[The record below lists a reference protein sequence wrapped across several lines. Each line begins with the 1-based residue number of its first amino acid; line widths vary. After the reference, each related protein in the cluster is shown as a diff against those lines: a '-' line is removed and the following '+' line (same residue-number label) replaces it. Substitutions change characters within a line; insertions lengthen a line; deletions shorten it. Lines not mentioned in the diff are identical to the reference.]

1 MPPAIFA
8 RDRRGTVGA
17 VTSRLAQA
25 LVPGVRG
32 TATAVAAGLLLGV
45 AAGACKTGSSTP
57 PCEEPPRVQLLIRT
71 SDRAN
76 IGENGQSWPTL
87 ITVYQ
92 LSGSAAL
99 EELDQDAIKEKGE
112 AALGEEFLDKKEI
125 TAFPGRDG
133 DASREKIEMQLKPKA
148 THLLVVAS
156 FRQPLG
162 TAWYATYTVPS
173 GMRDTQCAA
182 AAKEEDVPMPC
193 VYLAIEGSEL
203 VGGSTAPANF
213 KADEFGTVC
222 TVLGPAKKK
231 KSKKPPPKV
240 PNAPKVPKDPTP
252 KTPSAPSAPRAPTG
266 PKSPL

>member
-8 RDRRGTVGA
+8 RDRRGTVGP

-32 TATAVAAGLLLGV
+32 TAAAVAAGMLLGV

-57 PCEEPPRVQLLIRT
+57 PCEEPPRVQLLLKT

-99 EELDQDAIKEKGE
+99 EELDQDAIKEKGQD
-112 AALGEEFLDKKEI
+112 ALGEEFLDKKEI
-125 TAFPGRDG
+125 TAFPGRDN
-133 DASREKIEMQLKPKA
+133 DASRETIEMQIKPTT

-173 GMRDTQCAA
+173 GLRSTQCAA
-182 AAKEEDVPMPC
+182 AAAEDEVPIPC

-213 KADEFGTVC
+213 KADEFNTVC
-222 TVLGPAKKK
+222 TAVGPAKKK
-231 KSKKPPPKV
+231 KSKKGPPKVPKV
-240 PNAPKVPKDPTP
+240 PNAPKDPTP